1 MWNRGTKPIDTS
13 ISLITHCA
21 LFNVIRACR
30 GEDLT
35 SLTANHSVS
44 GSSPEDRISPI
55 SVQTRWGTLV
65 KSRSPSRSLL
75 CVKVL
80 SCNVLTSAQQPNL
93 RHSSEKIKLEYPVLK
108 VVRSRILDATEGT
121 TFGSPCSQCFSPLF
135 SFPFGVRPRSRL
147 GCVLCS
153 SEIQFTGHF

>member
-30 GEDLT
+30 GEQT

-93 RHSSEKIKLEYPVLK
+93 SHSSEKIKLEHLVLK
-108 VVRSRILDATEGT
+108 VVRSRIFDATEGT
-121 TFGSPCSQCFSPLF
+121 TFGSPCSASPLSF
-135 SFPFGVRPRSRL
+135 SSPFGVRPRSLL

>member
-30 GEDLT
+30 GEDVT

-93 RHSSEKIKLEYPVLK
+93 SHSSEKIKLEYPVLK

-121 TFGSPCSQCFSPLF
+121 TFGSPCSASPLSF
-135 SFPFGVRPRSRL
+135 SSPFGVRPRSLL